1 MVGKEMQGKWQK
13 VNGKWQRV
21 NLQHPALLLPFD
33 FRF

>member
-13 VNGKWQRV
+13 ANGKRQRV

-33 FRF
+33 FGF